1 MNALVELGLRKG
13 LTDLIVLHEH
23 RGQPDGMVVCHLP
36 VGPTF
41 YFGLQNVVLRHD
53 VAEKVKN
60 MPEIYPHLVFHNFK
74 TNLGQRVQTALQ
86 HLFPVAKA
94 DSQRVVTFA
103 NKEDIISF
111 RHHTYEKTSYKDVN
125 LVELGPR
132 FELKLY
138 QISLGLIHHK
148 EATKEW
154 VLRPY
159 MNTANKRHA
168 L

>member
-1 MNALVELGLRKG
+1 MK
-13 LTDLIVLHEH
+13 
-23 RGQPDGMVVCHLP
+23 
-36 VGPTF
+36 
-41 YFGLQNVVLRHD
+41 
-53 VAEKVKN
+53 
-60 MPEIYPHLVFHNFK
+60 
-74 TNLGQRVQTALQ
+74 TALQ

-94 DSQRVVTFA
+94 DSRRIITFT
-103 NKEDIISF
+103 NQNDVISF
-111 RHHTYEKTSYKDVN
+111 RHHTYEKVSHKEVA

-138 QISLGLIHHK
+138 QVSLGLVHQK

-159 MNTANKRHA
+159 MNTASKRRA